1 MPREHDYKVIFMQ
14 RPIPQIVRSQT
25 RMIEK
30 LGTEGAQLEER
41 EIARGLTAYRRDA
54 LDWLKTAQHMEAIE
68 VDYPSLIRSPE
79 EWIQKI
85 TDFLGNDR
93 LQESDQMNSVIDRSL
108 FRQRSEPDESEGTS
122 ANSSS
127 PE

>member
-1 MPREHDYKVIFMQ
+1 
-14 RPIPQIVRSQT
+14 
-25 RMIEK
+25 
-30 LGTEGAQLEER
+30 
-41 EIARGLTAYRRDA
+41 
-54 LDWLKTAQHMEAIE
+54 MEAIE
-68 VDYPSLIRSPE
+68 VDYPSMIRSPE